1 MWGGPK
7 KTKMEEARELLASL
21 ILSHVPVCKQIKNLW
36 SCSLRLLIPSPVD
49 FVCFTF
55 CLQVK
60 EFNFRAK
67 CIYLAV
73 MVRRV
78 ILAQGDNKVD
88 DRDYYGNKRLE
99 LAGQVS

>member
-1 MWGGPK
+1 M
-7 KTKMEEARELLASL
+7 
-21 ILSHVPVCKQIKNLW
+21 CFF
-36 SCSLRLLIPSPVD
+36 
-49 FVCFTF
+49 FVF

-99 LAGQVS
+99 LAGQVRRYAPVLCVASFTTCVIPYLIPFSAT

>member
-1 MWGGPK
+1 MLFMI
-7 KTKMEEARELLASL
+7 THLLK
-21 ILSHVPVCKQIKNLW
+21 V
-36 SCSLRLLIPSPVD
+36 LLHKIYKYCVMC
-49 FVCFTF
+49 V
-55 CLQVK
+55 QVK

-99 LAGQVS
+99 LAGQVSFCAPVIH

>member
-1 MWGGPK
+1 MNVLTLTLFSK
-7 KTKMEEARELLASL
+7 A
-21 ILSHVPVCKQIKNLW
+21 
-36 SCSLRLLIPSPVD
+36 PSQNVSPIFD
-49 FVCFTF
+49 
-55 CLQVK
+55 LQVK

-67 CIYLAV
+67 CIYTAV

-99 LAGQVS
+99 LAGQVLMVFMKNFIFLDQISFVVV

>member
-1 MWGGPK
+1 M
-7 KTKMEEARELLASL
+7 
-21 ILSHVPVCKQIKNLW
+21 
-36 SCSLRLLIPSPVD
+36 
-49 FVCFTF
+49 
-55 CLQVK
+55 K

-99 LAGQVS
+99 LAGQVSLAAPVDHVVPASLSFSRSVEPAQLSLVLLRQPETLIST

>member
-1 MWGGPK
+1 MC
-7 KTKMEEARELLASL
+7 
-21 ILSHVPVCKQIKNLW
+21 VC
-36 SCSLRLLIPSPVD
+36 V
-49 FVCFTF
+49 
-55 CLQVK
+55 QVK

-78 ILAQGDNKVD
+78 ILAQGNNKVD

-99 LAGQVS
+99 LAGQVRLCTPFHFNVLHSGYVPTECQFQLLLFLI

>member
-1 MWGGPK
+1 M
-7 KTKMEEARELLASL
+7 
-21 ILSHVPVCKQIKNLW
+21 
-36 SCSLRLLIPSPVD
+36 
-49 FVCFTF
+49 
-55 CLQVK
+55 K

-99 LAGQVS
+99 LAGQVSLYTCPPCGLMYCMHDAIFNPSIQSLHDKNMQVH

>member
-1 MWGGPK
+1 M
-7 KTKMEEARELLASL
+7 
-21 ILSHVPVCKQIKNLW
+21 
-36 SCSLRLLIPSPVD
+36 
-49 FVCFTF
+49 F

-99 LAGQVS
+99 LAGQVSLRALVLFSLLVCNPPFKSVIVHV

>member
-1 MWGGPK
+1 
-7 KTKMEEARELLASL
+7 
-21 ILSHVPVCKQIKNLW
+21 
-36 SCSLRLLIPSPVD
+36 
-49 FVCFTF
+49 
-55 CLQVK
+55 VK

-99 LAGQVS
+99 LAGQEGDMQWHQNPDAVEAWGFFSTATIEPLP

>member
-1 MWGGPK
+1 M
-7 KTKMEEARELLASL
+7 
-21 ILSHVPVCKQIKNLW
+21 
-36 SCSLRLLIPSPVD
+36 
-49 FVCFTF
+49 
-55 CLQVK
+55 K

-78 ILAQGDNKVD
+78 ILAQGNNKVD

-99 LAGQVS
+99 LAGQVWMMNVMHKCIQTLPKAS

>member
-1 MWGGPK
+1 MQLNQSISS
-7 KTKMEEARELLASL
+7 LLD
-21 ILSHVPVCKQIKNLW
+21 P
-36 SCSLRLLIPSPVD
+36 SCACVS
-49 FVCFTF
+49 
-55 CLQVK
+55 QVK

-99 LAGQVS
+99 LAGQVSGS

>member
-1 MWGGPK
+1 M
-7 KTKMEEARELLASL
+7 
-21 ILSHVPVCKQIKNLW
+21 
-36 SCSLRLLIPSPVD
+36 
-49 FVCFTF
+49 
-55 CLQVK
+55 K

-99 LAGQVS
+99 LAGQVSLLTVFWYCLYPVICVHFF